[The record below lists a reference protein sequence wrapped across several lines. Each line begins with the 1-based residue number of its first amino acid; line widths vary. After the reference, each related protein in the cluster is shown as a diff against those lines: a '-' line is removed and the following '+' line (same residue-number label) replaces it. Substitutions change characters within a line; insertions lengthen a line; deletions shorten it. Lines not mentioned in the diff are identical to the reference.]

1 MSSLPKE
8 KLASAAT
15 IARGLAIDAVHAS
28 QSGHLGLP
36 LGCAEIGAVLYGHAL
51 SHCPNHPE
59 WLNRDRFVLSAGH
72 GSMFLYSWLHL
83 SGYAEMTLEE
93 VKRFRQL
100 GSKTPGHPELTHA
113 PSGVETTTGPL
124 GQGIANAV
132 GMAVSEKMAAARF
145 NTKEHAIFDHHI
157 VCLAGDGCM
166 QEGVA
171 LEAME
176 FAGHQ
181 KLDNLILIYD
191 SNAVTLDAMA
201 EATQSLDAAK
211 RFEAIGYDVMTVDG
225 QDMDLFHDAF
235 ERAKKAG
242 SGKPQLIIAKTLIGK
257 GIPEVAGTQKA
268 HGEGGAKFADEA
280 RKNLGLPAEHFFVSP
295 EVKSYFAEHGKT
307 LDAAYDTWKKTFD
320 AWKAANP
327 KLADELATS
336 SAFTHTLPGDTA
348 KKTPDIAG
356 MFAVVPEFPADTK
369 IATRKAGQDVLQ
381 PLAKQNTLLIGGSA
395 DLYGSTLNYI
405 GDLKAGDDDFKPNHR
420 TGRNIRFGIREHGMC
435 SIMNGIAAHGIFRPS
450 GATFLVF
457 ADYCRPALRLAAL
470 SHLAP
475 IYIFTHDSVAVGED
489 GPTHEPVETIPGLR
503 IIPNFDVVR
512 PADPEET
519 TGAFVAALSR
529 TDGPTLL
536 ALSRQVLPLLTE
548 IPVKTRREGVLKGG
562 YIAKKETGPL
572 ETILLSA
579 GSELQHALKA
589 AESLGAGTRVVSMPC
604 FSRFD
609 RQPASYRDEVL
620 PRACRRRVSIEATV
634 TASWAKYVG
643 LDGVCIGIDR
653 FGLSAPGATVMK
665 ELGITAEHVLEAVKS
680 LPKA

>member
-1 MSSLPKE
+1 
-8 KLASAAT
+8 
-15 IARGLAIDAVHAS
+15 
-28 QSGHLGLP
+28 
-36 LGCAEIGAVLYGHAL
+36 
-51 SHCPNHPE
+51 
-59 WLNRDRFVLSAGH
+59 
-72 GSMFLYSWLHL
+72 
-83 SGYAEMTLEE
+83 
-93 VKRFRQL
+93 
-100 GSKTPGHPELTHA
+100 
-113 PSGVETTTGPL
+113 
-124 GQGIANAV
+124 
-132 GMAVSEKMAAARF
+132 
-145 NTKEHAIFDHHI
+145 
-157 VCLAGDGCM
+157 
-166 QEGVA
+166 
-171 LEAME
+171 
-176 FAGHQ
+176 
-181 KLDNLILIYD
+181 
-191 SNAVTLDAMA
+191 VTLDAMA

-211 RFEAIGYDVMTVDG
+211 RFEALGYDVETIDG
-225 QDMDLFHDAF
+225 HDMELFLTAF

-268 HGEGGAKFADEA
+268 HGEGGAKFAEAA

-295 EVKSYFAEHGKT
+295 EVRSFFSEHGKT
-307 LDAAYDTWKKTFD
+307 LDAQYDAWKKTFD

-327 KLADELATS
+327 KLADELATT
-336 SAFTHTLPGDTA
+336 AAYTHTIAADTA
-348 KKTPDIAG
+348 KKTPDVAAL
-356 MFAVVPEFPADTK
+356 FAAIPEFAADTK

-381 PLAKQNTLLIGGSA
+381 PLAAKNPLLIGGSA

-405 GDLKAGDDDFKPNHR
+405 GDLKTGDDDFKPNHR
-420 TGRNIRFGIREHGMC
+420 GGRNIRFGIREHGMC

-475 IYIFTHDSVAVGED
+475 IYVFTHDSVAVGED

-503 IIPNFDVVR
+503 VIPNFDVVR

-519 TGAFVAALSR
+519 AGAFVAALER
-529 TDGPTLL
+529 TEGPTLL
-536 ALSRQVLPLLTE
+536 ALSRQAVPLLTE

-572 ETILLSA
+572 DLILLSA
-579 GSELQHALKA
+579 GSELQHAMKA
-589 AESLGAGTRVVSMPC
+589 AETLGAGTRVVSMPC

-634 TASWAKYVG
+634 SSTWAKYVG
-643 LDGVCIGIDR
+643 LDGVSVGIDR

-665 ELGITAEHVLEAVKS
+665 ELGITAEHVIEAAKS
-680 LPKA
+680 LAKS